1 MLESM
6 LIGAVLLGATVLV
19 HAIGSTYWLH
29 FLLRGFPSGQDGFR
43 PRRVLAILMGSAVF
57 FLALHVFEILMWALT
72 YLALPGLTEI
82 ETLEQASYF
91 SFVTFTTLGYGDIT
105 LEPPWRVL
113 SGIEAMDGILLVGW
127 TTAMLFSAI
136 QRAIQVVKTPR
147 ESS

>member
-1 MLESM
+1 
-6 LIGAVLLGATVLV
+6 
-19 HAIGSTYWLH
+19 
-29 FLLRGFPSGQDGFR
+29 
-43 PRRVLAILMGSAVF
+43 MGSAVF

-136 QRAIQVVKTPR
+136 QRAIQVVKSRR